1 MKTVSVEITG
11 EVLGP
16 DCARG
21 MQRSLQGV
29 GSSHL
34 HLFSPGLHSRIIP
47 DPTKGNRL
55 F

>member
-21 MQRSLQGV
+21 MQRSLEGM

-34 HLFSPGLHSRIIP
+34 FPPGLHSRITP

-55 F
+55 L